1 MIQVDAFFVL
11 LLVFI
16 IVCWSCYRRKLS
28 KAAYGIA
35 GLDLFLRIVAFL
47 STIKGIPGLTTFLA
61 KWPNDLLSVADKYT
75 DGLVYLLIGW
85 AFIILMI
92 YFLFLTLS
100 TFFKK

>member
-1 MIQVDAFFVL
+1 MDAFFVL

-47 STIKGIPGLTTFLA
+47 STIKGIP
-61 KWPNDLLSVADKYT
+61 
-75 DGLVYLLIGW
+75 
-85 AFIILMI
+85 
-92 YFLFLTLS
+92 
-100 TFFKK
+100 